1 MERSGIRGRRCAVKG
16 MGRSKIL
23 CDKLY
28 VTRILTYYASDMTE
42 RETSGRTRARDGRH
56 QRWDAHRVA
65 RRAELIEAVLGAVRE
80 RGAGIDMDDVAA
92 VSGVGKPVF
101 YRYFKDKADLF
112 LSVGREVGER
122 LAADVAA
129 ALEGAQNPH
138 AMITAAVDTFLRAV
152 EDDPQVY
159 RFVLQGPANAATASD
174 YSAVISKRASR
185 LIGDLL
191 RDAGFDTGAAEP
203 WGFAMVG
210 AVRSAA
216 ERWLDEPTMSRA
228 ALSGYLTNL
237 IWAGSRQAP
246 TVASRGDER
255 EGKPLRSVRRQA

>member
-1 MERSGIRGRRCAVKG
+1 
-16 MGRSKIL
+16 
-23 CDKLY
+23 
-28 VTRILTYYASDMTE
+28 MTG
-42 RETSGRTRARDGRH
+42 RETSGGAGKRDGRH
-56 QRWDAHRVA
+56 ERWSAHRVA

-92 VSGVGKPVF
+92 ASGVAKPVF

-112 LSVGREVGER
+112 LAVGIEVGER
-122 LAADVAA
+122 LVADVVA
-129 ALEGAQNPH
+129 ALDGTRDPR
-138 AMITAAVDTFLRAV
+138 AMISAAVDTFLRAV

-159 RFVLQGPANAATASD
+159 RFVLQRPANAATASD
-174 YSAVISKRASR
+174 YSAVISKRASQ

-191 RDAGFDTGAAEP
+191 RDAGFDTGAVPSKPASQPPGAVLRAAGFDTGAAEP

-216 ERWLDEPTMSRA
+216 ERWLDEPTMSRS

-237 IWAGSRQAP
+237 MWSGSRRAP
-246 TVASRGDER
+246 NVVTSGGDRPGSR
-255 EGKPLRSVRRQA
+255 LRSVPRRA